1 MTRATLVSL
10 VMLGPTAPSLD
21 SLPRL
26 FEEGPF
32 LSEEQKRDIF
42 CNNAARFLRLSEEE
56 IARHHG
62 G

>member
-32 LSEEQKRDIF
+32 LSEE
-42 CNNAARFLRLSEEE
+42 E